1 MADENWL
8 QPYQQS
14 FLDTSRT
21 IGGRAYTPFGQSTQV
36 AANPMQQQSWQNTY
50 QRGLEGSPEV
60 SAARDQMLG
69 TIQGQGFAD
78 NPYLSRPGN
87 VSPNPYL
94 QSTID
99 STLGD
104 ITRNYNLTTAP
115 AMATAQARSG
125 SFGNSGLAQ
134 MESENQRNLAQELGR
149 ASSNLRFGDYQQQAQ
164 MYGDE
169 RNRQMQAT
177 QNAPSFAN
185 VDYTDLQAMQQ
196 AGTSLQGQ
204 QQLERTSDYNQYLD
218 AREWPFKT
226 FAAQGQAM
234 GVGGSQPAQTY
245 QQANT
250 GANVLGGGLAGA
262 QIGSSIKD
270 GSGGNY
276 AAWGAG
282 LGGLL
287 GFL

>member
-21 IGGRAYTPFGQSTQV
+21 IGGREYTPFGQSTQV
-36 AANPMQQQSWQNTY
+36 AANPMQQQAWQNTFN
-50 QRGLEGSPEV
+50 RGLSGSPEV
-60 SAARDQMLG
+60 SAAREQMLG
-69 TIQGQGFAD
+69 TIQGQGFTN
-78 NPYLSRPGN
+78 NPYLSQT
-87 VSPNPYL
+87 NPYL

-104 ITRNYNLTTAP
+104 ITRNYNLATAP

-134 MESENQRNLAQELGR
+134 MEAENQRNLAQELGR

-177 QNAPSFAN
+177 QNAPNFAN

-196 AGTSLQGQ
+196 AGNSLQGQ
-204 QQLERTSDYNQYLD
+204 QQAERTSDYNQYLD
-218 AREWPFKT
+218 AREWPLKT

-262 QIGSSIKD
+262 QIGSGISN

-276 AAWGAG
+276 AGWGA
-282 LGGLL
+282 LAGGLL
-287 GFL
+287 GIL